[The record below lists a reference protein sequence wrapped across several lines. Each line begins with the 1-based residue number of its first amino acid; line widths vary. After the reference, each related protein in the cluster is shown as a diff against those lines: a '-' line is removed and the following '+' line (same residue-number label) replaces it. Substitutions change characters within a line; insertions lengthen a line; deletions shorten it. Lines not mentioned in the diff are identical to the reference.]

1 MSLSCPNNGGMR
13 PYHYLYALLCV
24 GVAGGCA
31 PASSKTVD
39 TSRRPRPVRLAPVR
53 AAAQVET
60 AVFPARVRAERQPA
74 LSFRIPGR
82 VVTVAVDVGD
92 EVEQGQLVA
101 LLDPND
107 FRTRVADAE
116 AAVAQVQAD
125 AARTRRVAERAKR
138 LFAAKAVS
146 EAERDQTRDIAKSS
160 AARLQSAVQRLALA
174 TRELEYTRLVS
185 PERGVV
191 VERLFDPGA
200 NVRAGQPIVRVSG
213 DALEIRTDVPESAL
227 VNAKVGAQA
236 LVRLPSLGDTPVA
249 GQVVR
254 VTKGATDRSVLY
266 PVFIRLTDPNL
277 KLVPGLAAEVR
288 FTAGPPGR
296 LSERDPLLAVPPAAV
311 GGDPDGAFVWVLEP
325 APAESADGGGGDE
338 VFVARRRGI
347 RLVRITD
354 RAALVSDGLRVGEKV
369 ATAGASYLF
378 EGQRVRLARLAPSV
392 FEGLHASPGGSGAVE
407 VEPR

>member
-1 MSLSCPNNGGMR
+1 MASAALNNGGMR
-13 PYHYLYALLCV
+13 PYHHLCALLSV
-24 GVAGGCA
+24 GVAAACA
-31 PASSKTVD
+31 PASSKTVEAA
-39 TSRRPRPVRLAPVR
+39 RRPRPVRLAPVR
-53 AAAQVET
+53 VATGVET

-82 VVTVAVDVGD
+82 VESVAVDVGD

-101 LLDPND
+101 SLDPND

-116 AAVAQVQAD
+116 AAVAQASAD
-125 AARTRRVAERAKR
+125 AARTRRVAERGKR
-138 LFAAKAVS
+138 LFSAKAVS
-146 EAERDQTRDIAKSS
+146 EAERDQTRDIAKSA
-160 AARLQSAVQRLALA
+160 AARLESAVQRLALA
-174 TRELEYTRLVS
+174 KRELEYTRLVS

-200 NVRAGQPIVRVSG
+200 NVQAGQPVVRVSG

-227 VNAKVGAQA
+227 VNAKVGAEA
-236 LVRLPSLGDTPVA
+236 RVRLPSLGDTPVA
-249 GQVVR
+249 GRVVR

-266 PVFIRLTDPNL
+266 PVFIRLADPNL

-288 FTAGPPGR
+288 FTPAQPGNPAD
-296 LSERDPLLAVPPAAV
+296 RDALLAVPPAAV

-325 APAESADGGGGDE
+325 EPADGAGQDE

-347 RLVRITD
+347 RLVRLTD
-354 RAALVSDGLRVGEKV
+354 RAALVSDGLAVGEKV

-378 EGQRVRLARLAPSV
+378 EGQRVRLARRAPSV
-392 FEGLHASPGGSGAVE
+392 FEGLHASPGGPKAVE